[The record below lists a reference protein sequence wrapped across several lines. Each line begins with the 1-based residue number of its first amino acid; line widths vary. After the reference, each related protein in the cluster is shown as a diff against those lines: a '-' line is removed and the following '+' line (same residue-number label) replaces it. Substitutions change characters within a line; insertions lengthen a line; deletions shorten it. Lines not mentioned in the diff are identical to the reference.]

1 MSKIEKEVKILNVDV
16 ESTRKKLDDI
26 GANFKNKKDQKIYTY
41 DLIGINFRF
50 NETIFFLESDNPLTR
65 NTALKN

>member
-1 MSKIEKEVKILNVDV
+1 MSKIEKEVKVLNVDV
-16 ESTRKKLDDI
+16 DGTKEKLEGI

-41 DLIGINFRF
+41 DLMGINFRF
-50 NETIFFLESDNPLTR
+50 NETMLFLESDNLLSG